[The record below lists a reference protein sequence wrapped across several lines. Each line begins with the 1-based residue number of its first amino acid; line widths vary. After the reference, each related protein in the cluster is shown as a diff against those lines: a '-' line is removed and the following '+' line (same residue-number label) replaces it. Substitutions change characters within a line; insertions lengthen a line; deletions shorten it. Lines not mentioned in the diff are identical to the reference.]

1 MTTKTSTK
9 AGARTATTGPA
20 LWRNRNYLLWLG
32 SDTGSALGIAVH
44 SFAVPLLA
52 LVATNSPA
60 QAGIIGAAGMLGRM
74 LATLPGGVL
83 ADRHDRRRLMMLG
96 GLSGTAIALGLVA
109 AAATGHL
116 AFWTL
121 LALHLLMSVRN
132 GLFGSASDAVLK
144 DLLPDTQLGSALA
157 ANQGRD
163 AVVSLAGGPLG
174 GILLAVS
181 QTVAMGAIAAIHA
194 VATLLAKFMA
204 LPHRT
209 APAPSQ
215 EAEAEASPASAG
227 RTGWIR
233 GFATESGEGLRW
245 LWRRRDLRAMLVVSV
260 VINLGTNAAITSVIF
275 ALQRRGESAA
285 SIGLVSASIGGGMLL
300 GSTVAPALIKR
311 VPSGALTCAGLLLAV
326 GSLWVLPFVE
336 TIPAV
341 CAVMAVALFGAPAIN
356 AGIGGYFMAAV
367 PTGLLGR
374 ATSASALMSMA
385 ALPLAPLI
393 AGFGFTLWGWTGL
406 LAFCAGIAALAGI
419 MAVANK
425 PLRTLPGPEGWAARA
440 ASFAEPAG
448 TPAR

>member
-1 MTTKTSTK
+1 MTTKTSMK
-9 AGARTATTGPA
+9 VGARTATAAPA
-20 LWRNRNYLLWLG
+20 LWRNRNYLLWLV

-44 SFAVPLLA
+44 SFAVPLIA

-83 ADRHDRRRLMMLG
+83 ADRHDRRRLMMIG
-96 GLSGTAIALGLVA
+96 GLSGTAVALGLVA

-116 AFWTL
+116 TFWVL
-121 LALHLLMSVRN
+121 ISLHLLMSVRN

-144 DLLPDTQLGSALA
+144 DLLPNTQLGSALA

-181 QTVAMGAIAAIHA
+181 QTVAMAVIAAIHA
-194 VATLLAKFMA
+194 VATILAKIMV

-209 APAPSQ
+209 APEPSL
-215 EAEAEASPASAG
+215 EAEATPASAE
-227 RTGWIR
+227 RTGLIR

-285 SIGLVSASIGGGMLL
+285 NIGLVSAAIGGGMLL

-341 CAVMAVALFGAPAIN
+341 CSVMAVALFGAPAIN

-406 LAFCAGIAALAGI
+406 LALCAGIAALAGI

-440 ASFAEPAG
+440 ATYGRSGKIPQI
-448 TPAR
+448 